1 MKSKILSRIR
11 NVNSAV
17 DSFIDFFSDVEK
29 NEIFFIK
36 MKLGRRNERSQIFS
50 HEKNNFCHFFYFTL
64 SFFLRMISQMD
75 WTLALNEFHG
85 LAHHGLVLRVSF
97 FINNLVIQFSQCI
110 FPHLQKSPPYSKTS
124 NKENAEVFLRER
136 KRERKKSQAIA
147 FCEQKMCVRVCI
159 SVILR
164 VSGCASVPVQT

>member
-1 MKSKILSRIR
+1 MSTRLLIASSI
-11 NVNSAV
+11 
-17 DSFIDFFSDVEK
+17 FFPMLRRM
-29 NEIFFIK
+29 NFFFIK

-85 LAHHGLVLRVSF
+85 LAHNGLVLRVSF

-124 NKENAEVFLRER
+124 NKENAEVFLRES
-136 KRERKKSQAIA
+136 KRERKKESSH
-147 FCEQKMCVRVCI
+147 CI
-159 SVILR
+159 L
-164 VSGCASVPVQT
+164 